1 MSFVVLDDRFCLIYC
16 IGSGSFGEVYV
27 AEDLKNKKIVA
38 LKVEFQQSKCQQ
50 LQYESK
56 IYEIMSGCVNIA
68 NISWYGSY
76 KNKNIMAFDRLSQ
89 SIDKLFNYRMRNF
102 SLKTVLM
109 LADQMISAIQFFH
122 SKGFVHRDIK
132 AENFMMGAGKNKSVL
147 YLIDFGLAGKY
158 RNIDDV
164 NDHYPLTKNH
174 EFMGTAKFQSINAHK
189 GYSLSRRD
197 DMEAI
202 GYLLVY
208 LMKGTLPW
216 MEIKSRAT
224 SRDPKLFSE
233 EIKNIKMKT
242 STEVL
247 CNKLPHEFYVY
258 LNDVKNLKY
267 EEEPKYASYRK
278 MFRELFMKSGFIYDG
293 IYDWTGFDYA
303 KSAAHDKVK
312 EYKQQTIRKPI
323 YLPKKQKDNSSK
335 ISKQKNLNNN
345 SKNNANYNRFN
356 DRMSSKR
363 RMRESL
369 YPTGIGCGKS
379 TPLSYYKSRQ
389 TK

>member
-132 AENFMMGAGKNKSVL
+132 AENFMMGAGKNKSIL

-233 EIKNIKMKT
+233 EING
-242 STEVL
+242 E
-247 CNKLPHEFYVY
+247 
-258 LNDVKNLKY
+258 
-267 EEEPKYASYRK
+267 
-278 MFRELFMKSGFIYDG
+278 
-293 IYDWTGFDYA
+293 
-303 KSAAHDKVK
+303 
-312 EYKQQTIRKPI
+312 
-323 YLPKKQKDNSSK
+323 
-335 ISKQKNLNNN
+335 
-345 SKNNANYNRFN
+345 
-356 DRMSSKR
+356 
-363 RMRESL
+363 
-369 YPTGIGCGKS
+369 
-379 TPLSYYKSRQ
+379 
-389 TK
+389 